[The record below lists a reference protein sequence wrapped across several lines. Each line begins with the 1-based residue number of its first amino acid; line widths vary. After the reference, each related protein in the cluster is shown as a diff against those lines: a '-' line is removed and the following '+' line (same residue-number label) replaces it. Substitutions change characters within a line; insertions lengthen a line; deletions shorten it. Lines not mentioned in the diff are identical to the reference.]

1 MDSANYELD
10 LPRENIHIRCFAHN
24 IMNYRYHWHVDDYE
38 LSILLHGV
46 QSYCRG
52 SENSLL
58 HEDDVILTAPGNGHA
73 SMTQAADTYAL
84 VLLFSAAAFKPL
96 VKKGVVY
103 QFPSCRSTDADRSEP
118 RYRVIRFYA
127 SQLFRILQQGGPY
140 AQLAA
145 KATLEL
151 LTIHLCTQF
160 EPKNFNTL
168 PEDLER
174 RAIARRL
181 LEYVEE
187 HYASKLTLEDLADY
201 AQYNR
206 TYVSTL
212 FKQIVGINFHEY
224 LTRVRFQHAL
234 NDLAITNDNLTDIAL
249 RNGFADLKTFN
260 ARFRAT
266 LQRTPA
272 EYRASL
278 SPDRVVDGM
287 TRRFLAPDDPILQK
301 KLAEYT
307 HIGML

>member
-1 MDSANYELD
+1 MSNG
-10 LPRENIHIRCFAHN
+10 
-24 IMNYRYHWHVDDYE
+24 DY
-38 LSILLHGV
+38 G
-46 QSYCRG
+46 YF
-52 SENSLL
+52 
-58 HEDDVILTAPGNGHA
+58 GNG
-73 SMTQAADTYAL
+73 DT
-84 VLLFSAAAFKPL
+84 
-96 VKKGVVY
+96 G
-103 QFPSCRSTDADRSEP
+103 
-118 RYRVIRFYA
+118 
-127 SQLFRILQQGGPY
+127 
-140 AQLAA
+140 
-145 KATLEL
+145 
-151 LTIHLCTQF
+151 
-160 EPKNFNTL
+160 
-168 PEDLER
+168 
-174 RAIARRL
+174 
-181 LEYVEE
+181 
-187 HYASKLTLEDLADY
+187 Y

-212 FKQIVGINFHEY
+212 FKQIVGINFYEY

>member
-38 LSILLHGV
+38 LSILLYGV

-52 SENSLL
+52 SENS
-58 HEDDVILTAPGNGHA
+58 
-73 SMTQAADTYAL
+73 
-84 VLLFSAAAFKPL
+84 
-96 VKKGVVY
+96 
-103 QFPSCRSTDADRSEP
+103 
-118 RYRVIRFYA
+118 
-127 SQLFRILQQGGPY
+127 
-140 AQLAA
+140 
-145 KATLEL
+145 
-151 LTIHLCTQF
+151 
-160 EPKNFNTL
+160 L

-187 HYASKLTLEDLADY
+187 HYTSKLTLEDLADY

>member
-38 LSILLHGV
+38 LSILLYGV

-58 HEDDVILTAPGNGHA
+58 HEDDVILTVPGNGHA
-73 SMTQAADTYAL
+73 SMTQAADTCAL
-84 VLLFSAAAFKPL
+84 VLHFSAAAFKPL

-118 RYRVIRFYA
+118 RYRVIR
-127 SQLFRILQQGGPY
+127 
-140 AQLAA
+140 
-145 KATLEL
+145 

-187 HYASKLTLEDLADY
+187 HYTSKLTLEDLADY

>member
-24 IMNYRYHWHVDDYE
+24 IMNYRYHWHADDYE
-38 LSILLHGV
+38 LSILLYGV

-73 SMTQAADTYAL
+73 SMTQAAATCAL
-84 VLLFSAAAFKPL
+84 VLHFSAAAFKPL

-140 AQLAA
+140 VQLAA

-160 EPKNFNTL
+160 EPK
-168 PEDLER
+168 
-174 RAIARRL
+174 
-181 LEYVEE
+181 
-187 HYASKLTLEDLADY
+187 KL
-201 AQYNR
+201 
-206 TYVSTL
+206 
-212 FKQIVGINFHEY
+212 
-224 LTRVRFQHAL
+224 QH
-234 NDLAITNDNLTDIAL
+234 
-249 RNGFADLKTFN
+249 
-260 ARFRAT
+260 
-266 LQRTPA
+266 PA
-272 EYRASL
+272 GGS
-278 SPDRVVDGM
+278 
-287 TRRFLAPDDPILQK
+287 
-301 KLAEYT
+301 
-307 HIGML
+307 

>member
-1 MDSANYELD
+1 
-10 LPRENIHIRCFAHN
+10 
-24 IMNYRYHWHVDDYE
+24 
-38 LSILLHGV
+38 
-46 QSYCRG
+46 
-52 SENSLL
+52 
-58 HEDDVILTAPGNGHA
+58 
-73 SMTQAADTYAL
+73 MTQAADTCAL
-84 VLLFSAAAFKPL
+84 VLHFSAAAFKPL